1 MRKVL
6 LFLLLSPI
14 ILIAQEPG
22 VAINT
27 DGSAADAKA
36 MLDIKSIN
44 KGILIPRMLSS
55 ERTAITPVPKGLL
68 VFDNTTNSFWFY
80 SGTAWEELKG
90 GGNAGWQLLGNTGT
104 DPATNFIGTTDNKP
118 LHFKVSNGNAGTIS
132 VGNSILSF
140 GRNALSSNTTGF
152 ANSAFGFEALAF
164 NTIGNRNT
172 GMGNWALRVNTEGT
186 DNTALGSQVLNKNT
200 TGGSNTGAG
209 TGALLNNTTGYSNTQ
224 TVPLEFI
231 H

>member
-14 ILIAQEPG
+14 MLIAQEPG

-118 LHFKVSNGNAGTIS
+118 LHFKVSNDNAGTIS
-132 VGNSILSF
+132 VGIRILALEGMHFLLIRQGLLIRLSALKRWLLILS
-140 GRNALSSNTTGF
+140 
-152 ANSAFGFEALAF
+152 
-164 NTIGNRNT
+164 
-172 GMGNWALRVNTEGT
+172 
-186 DNTALGSQVLNKNT
+186 
-200 TGGSNTGAG
+200 G
-209 TGALLNNTTGYSNTQ
+209 TGTPAWEIG
-224 TVPLEFI
+224 